1 MNHRQPIHRRF
12 GYAHPSDMI
21 KESIRVMASLALV
34 MAVSGLL
41 SYLYLY
47 TYLIKH
53 GCVCQ

>member
-34 MAVSGLL
+34 MAISGGL

-47 TYLIKH
+47 TYLIRH